1 MQEIV
6 ESLKKKNEILEKFLG
21 LNNDQLIK
29 INKGNY
35 ENFSYFYSMREGFLN
50 SIKTLD
56 KQISQL
62 SMSTEIMISEFT
74 QSSVRAEL
82 AKKERIVKL
91 IVNKDLEILSL
102 ISELKLNVGPLQ
114 DHERESA

>member
-21 LNNDQLIK
+21 LNNDQLVK

-35 ENFSYFYSMREGFLN
+35 DNFSYFYSMREGFLN
-50 SIKTLD
+50 SIKTID
-56 KQISQL
+56 RHISEL
-62 SMSTEIMISEFT
+62 SMSSEIMVSEFT
-74 QSSVRAEL
+74 QSAVRTEL

-102 ISELKLNVGPLQ
+102 ISELKLNVTPSM
-114 DHERESA
+114 DKDRETA